1 MTSGSA
7 TATVSVFLG
16 NGNGSFGVR
25 TDFGTGP
32 YPHGLAIDDVN
43 GDGRLDLVTANNPRT
58 VSVLLGN
65 GDGSFGAKHDFSTVD
80 YAEGVVIGDLNGDGI
95 PDLAT
100 QNYRGSG
107 LPGTISV
114 LIGNGDGSFGAA
126 NTSIGSWSDA
136 SNPASLAIG
145 DLNGDGKRDLV
156 ATNYEG
162 YGLVSVL
169 LGSGNGTFVRTEFV
183 AAVTP
188 FAVAIAD
195 INLHGKPDLVTTN
208 GTNVAVL
215 LGNGDGTFAPPTSFP
230 ANGDPTGLAIG
241 DVNNDGR
248 LDVVTSHTS
257 DYSLPYP
264 YYGNKVGVLLG
275 NGDGSLQTQTI
286 AVTPA
291 APLGVAAADLNG
303 DGNLDM
309 VAACSG
315 VTVVSVLLGDGLGGF
330 GAKADFS

>member
-1 MTSGSA
+1 MQRFPLPSLSITGLVLAIGLGTSASHSVANPLFGAAFYSSATGTGPFIAPYCVAIGDLNGDGHLDVAAGNYYAGTISLLLGDGSGSFAVTQLATGSNPYTVVIRDLNGDGKSDLVMTSGSA

-145 DLNGDGKRDLV
+145 DLNG
-156 ATNYEG
+156 E
-162 YGLVSVL
+162 
-169 LGSGNGTFVRTEFV
+169 
-183 AAVTP
+183 
-188 FAVAIAD
+188 
-195 INLHGKPDLVTTN
+195 
-208 GTNVAVL
+208 
-215 LGNGDGTFAPPTSFP
+215 
-230 ANGDPTGLAIG
+230 
-241 DVNNDGR
+241 
-248 LDVVTSHTS
+248 
-257 DYSLPYP
+257 
-264 YYGNKVGVLLG
+264 
-275 NGDGSLQTQTI
+275 
-286 AVTPA
+286 
-291 APLGVAAADLNG
+291 
-303 DGNLDM
+303 
-309 VAACSG
+309 
-315 VTVVSVLLGDGLGGF
+315 
-330 GAKADFS
+330 